1 MAKSEDPKG
10 AESGAVEFP
19 ARACRLGAGLSVQAE
34 ITGREDLVL
43 QGPFKGLVALTGAGL
58 YIDARAEVE
67 AEVEAAEVIVHG
79 ALTGNIRAAGRV
91 VLAASARVK
100 GNITAAQITIEDGAM
115 FRGAICMKPKGD

>member
-19 ARACRLGAGLSVQAE
+19 ARACRLGAGLS
-34 ITGREDLVL
+34 
-43 QGPFKGLVALTGAGL
+43 GPFKGLVALTGAGL